1 MDITIKY
8 LLFHELCTYV
18 YINVNTGLTN
28 MFPEADFQIP
38 PFTTLDYNTFINNNT
53 V

>member
-1 MDITIKY
+1 MDITITY

-18 YINVNTGLTN
+18 YINFNTGLTN

-38 PFTTLDYNTFINNNT
+38 HFITFDYNTFINNNT